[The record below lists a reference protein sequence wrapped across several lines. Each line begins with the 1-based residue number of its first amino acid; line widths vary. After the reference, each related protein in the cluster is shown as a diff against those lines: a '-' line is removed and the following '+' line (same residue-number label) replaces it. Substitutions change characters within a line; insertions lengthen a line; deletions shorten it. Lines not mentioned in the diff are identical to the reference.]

1 MTTATLLPTVPLQM
15 STTGGSATVVV
26 LALAALALATVLSIV
41 VALRLYRG
49 YRAGGNRDMLL
60 LLIGL
65 VMLTTAPI
73 LLRLVLTN
81 VPGTSTTTRAIAA
94 SASQLCGLLLILEV
108 VYVRR

>member
-1 MTTATLLPTVPLQM
+1 MTTATPLPAIPLQT
-15 STTGGSATVVV
+15 STTGGSAIVVV
-26 LALAALALATVLSIV
+26 LALGALLLATVLSLV

-49 YRAGGNRDMLL
+49 YRAGGNRDMLV

-81 VPGTSTTTRAIAA
+81 VTETATITREIVA
-94 SASQLCGLLLILEV
+94 SASQLLGLLVILEV
-108 VYVRR
+108 IYVRR